1 MTYNL
6 IYDIALLTIFAFTA
20 LQVQGSGFNNETVPV
35 YEDSCIIG
43 HFGETDSLT
52 TLERIVLESSM
63 DKVVDAFIDCPR
75 QMCEVYYGNLKSKS
89 FEELDDLVKFV
100 RYSEKINQFYSALR
114 SFSPTDYQNKIDL
127 TCYGIYVV
135 SFLYDIPREYY
146 LDELK
151 GSVHIYLMAVL
162 EKSKLCKTPES
173 KNEVTEMLNDLI
185 VKLYGTQN
193 SELPIDYEYL
203 SYYIRLTIKLMNN
216 ENVPIE
222 EFESNDKCEIV
233 LLALIFNRYD
243 LAERAAHNSS
253 SIDLDLAKDFLNDRA
268 FKGIEDKERAIEI
281 LKKLLPNDDDRSAI
295 NEFLI

>member
-6 IYDIALLTIFAFTA
+6 IYGIALFTIFAFTA
-20 LQVQGSGFNNETVPV
+20 LQVQGSGFNMKLVSV

-52 TLERIVLESSM
+52 TLERIVLESPL

-89 FEELDDLVKFV
+89 FEELDELVNFV
-100 RYSEKINQFYSALR
+100 RDSEKINQFYSALR

-135 SFLYDIPREYY
+135 SFLYDILREYY

-203 SYYIRLTIKLMNN
+203 SY
-216 ENVPIE
+216 
-222 EFESNDKCEIV
+222 
-233 LLALIFNRYD
+233 
-243 LAERAAHNSS
+243 
-253 SIDLDLAKDFLNDRA
+253 
-268 FKGIEDKERAIEI
+268 
-281 LKKLLPNDDDRSAI
+281 
-295 NEFLI
+295 